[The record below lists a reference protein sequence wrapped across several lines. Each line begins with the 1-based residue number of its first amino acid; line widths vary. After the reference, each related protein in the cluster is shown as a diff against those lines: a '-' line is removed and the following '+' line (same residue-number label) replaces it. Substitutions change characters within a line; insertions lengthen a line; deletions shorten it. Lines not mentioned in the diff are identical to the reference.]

1 MVTIGVLVKPTG
13 MGLGARALRCYEAL
27 GLIQPTGGS
36 GGGYRMYRDERV
48 RWRCFMRC
56 APGLGC
62 ACAEV
67 AASWRFWE
75 GRGTCAADVWYLTRA
90 TRRDSDRRLLD
101 RERMKQG
108 LGRLN
113 GRRRGQ
119 GPAMECP
126 IPVALNAAAAGG
138 VAP

>member
-1 MVTIGVLVKPTG
+1 MVTIGVLAKRAG
-13 MGLGARALRCYEAL
+13 MGTGTLRYYETL
-27 GLIQPTGGS
+27 GLIAPVGRS
-36 GGGYRMYRDERV
+36 RGGYRMYRDERV